1 MWTTGSPKE
10 GQRQCLQDLA
20 ISGQEQIKKV
30 ALTVTILKEDAETLL
45 DKEVCVEDDQAE
57 GERQNIIACS
67 DFEEIS
73 NRFLQS
79 DQLALYSVTQTL
91 PKIDL
96 YSGILSRQISTGVDL
111 RVHAFAPCLK
121 VSAAWA
127 PSREI
132 PDAGTSSAAR
142 KGTHDQVYLR
152 HGLRTNWSQQAV

>member
-20 ISGQEQIKKV
+20 VSGRDQIEKV

-73 NRFLQS
+73 NRILQS

-96 YSGILSRQISTGVDL
+96 YSGILSRRISTGVRL
-111 RVHAFAPCLK
+111 TSPCICSLSK
-121 VSAAWA
+121 GVS
-127 PSREI
+127 SLGSITR
-132 PDAGTSSAAR
+132 DSGRRYVFGCT
-142 KGTHDQVYLR
+142 KGD
-152 HGLRTNWSQQAV
+152 S

>member
-20 ISGQEQIKKV
+20 ISGREQIKKV

-45 DKEVCVEDDQAE
+45 DKEVCVENDQAE

-96 YSGILSRQISTGVDL
+96 YSGILSWQISTRGSTYESMHLLLV
-111 RVHAFAPCLK
+111 
-121 VSAAWA
+121 
-127 PSREI
+127 
-132 PDAGTSSAAR
+132 
-142 KGTHDQVYLR
+142 
-152 HGLRTNWSQQAV
+152 